1 VPRIPR
7 LAIVV
12 GTLAGVIVL
21 TMAAAGVHL
30 LAHGGTGATAAA
42 GAAGTAPGPAHSA
55 GPRADLPL
63 VTVPGQDT
71 GAAAAPTPSAI
82 ARPSPDA
89 SAGAGLRLTPPAV
102 VAIAPRRVG
111 DAHLRRL
118 RSLRHV
124 RGALTVG
131 GGAVRVAGV
140 TLNLLAVPVA
150 EFPRWTPVGVADR
163 PEPWEA
169 LRRGELVAEAAAAR
183 RLGLVPGAHYQID
196 GGPRLRL
203 AAAAAIGLPGIDGY
217 VSEET
222 GRRLG
227 LTPGVVVLVSGP
239 VTRAGELT
247 GGVRRVL
254 GAGTQ
259 VVVTGAPAAART
271 AAPRA
276 ARTPSRDEFTGRVG
290 RPGSYIELY
299 RRAAALCPGLSW
311 TVLAAIGQVESG
323 HGRDNGPSSAG
334 ALGPMQF
341 MPATWKAYGV
351 DGDGDGRADI
361 MNPYDA
367 VPAAANYLCATGAGQ
382 GGDRLAKAI
391 WHYNHSWSY
400 VSKVLSLANAYAA
413 AYPD

>member
-1 VPRIPR
+1 MSRIPH

-21 TMAAAGVHL
+21 TVASAGVYL
-30 LAHGGTGATAAA
+30 LAHGGTGTPPATRV
-42 GAAGTAPGPAHSA
+42 AGTAAPPP
-55 GPRADLPL
+55 PRPDLPL
-63 VTVPGQDT
+63 VTVPEP
-71 GAAAAPTPSAI
+71 AAEATPRPTPATSTPA
-82 ARPSPDA
+82 
-89 SAGAGLRLTPPAV
+89 AGGGPRLTPPAV

-111 DAHLRRL
+111 EAHLRKL

-124 RGALTVG
+124 RGTLAVG

-150 EFPRWTPVGVADR
+150 EFPAWTPLGVADR

-183 RLGLVPGAHYQID
+183 RLGLVPGAHYEIE

-239 VTRAGELT
+239 VTRAEELT

-259 VVVTGAPAAART
+259 VAPAGMAAAART

-276 ARTPSRDEFTGRVG
+276 ARTPSRDDFTGRVG
-290 RPGSYIELY
+290 RPASYIELY

-323 HGRDNGPSSAG
+323 HGRNNGPSSAG

-341 MPATWKAYGV
+341 MPATWRAYGV

-367 VPAAANYLCATGAGQ
+367 VPAAAHYLCATGAGE

-400 VSKVLSLANAYAA
+400 VSTVLSLANAYAA